1 MTKSHEGIAMNK
13 SRAFLCALAAIDHC
27 GPTEPVT
34 ASSVLDARMITEGI
48 HTGWMGEGIHTGWM
62 DIVAAGST
70 YSAEEQ

>member
-1 MTKSHEGIAMNK
+1 MTKFREGIAMNK
-13 SRAFLCALAAIDHC
+13 SRAFLCALAAIDRC

-48 HTGWMGEGIHTGWM
+48 HTGWMDM
-62 DIVAAGST
+62 VAAGNT